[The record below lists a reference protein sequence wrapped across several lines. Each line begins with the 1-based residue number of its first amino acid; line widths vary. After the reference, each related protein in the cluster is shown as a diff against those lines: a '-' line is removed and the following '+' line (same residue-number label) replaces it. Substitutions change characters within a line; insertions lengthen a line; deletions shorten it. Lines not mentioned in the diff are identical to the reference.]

1 MARGPAGVPG
11 ETGACREEAQVK
23 KLAIGC
29 LIVVVVLAIGA
40 GIAGYYVYSK
50 AKGYVQQFQAVATLD
65 KDVTNKA
72 AFTPPGNNEL
82 TEDSLRR
89 FIAVQESMHARLGAR
104 IDELKAKQD
113 ELQRRQETEH
123 RQASPTEALSTIA
136 GMMGLIVEAKKAQ
149 VDALNQQKFS
159 LDEYDWVRKQLN
171 IGNLPEAVSQ
181 GGGATQPLAEAGA
194 EVPARNKELV
204 APYLPKLKDWAVL
217 AFFGL

>member
-1 MARGPAGVPG
+1 
-11 ETGACREEAQVK
+11 VK

-29 LIVVVVLAIGA
+29 LVVVVVLAIGA

-65 KDVTNKA
+65 KNVTNTA
-72 AFTPPGNNEL
+72 AFTPPRDGELNEGL
-82 TEDSLRR
+82 VRR
-89 FIAVQESMHARLGAR
+89 FVAVQESMHARLGAR

-159 LDEYDWVRKQLN
+159 LDEYDWVRKQVYTAAGLDLAQLN

-181 GGGATQPLAEAGA
+181 GGGATEPLAEAGA